1 LRQSGPVTKDDN
13 RENDELR
20 PTALTKAIQQSGHFG
35 MIASS
40 RVDATEKPML
50 VDERVIGNLQ
60 ERRINT

>member
-1 LRQSGPVTKDDN
+1 MGQ
-13 RENDELR
+13 LR